1 MSLTSVFKNFN
12 PDQFSEQFRIEMQLM
27 TQEFNGELMWTSG
40 GSFGD
45 SPCVASLLDL
55 REEFPTVF
63 EQVCGERKSGYGQL
77 RDRSQKFFES
87 PAFQAVWLLDGAQF
101 TPQTVPLN
109 LWSNL
114 VDSLCRQGA
123 HGWFYKMP
131 FKDLALAFKAVNN
144 LIAVVLD
151 SPFAQSSLTWLGSSP
166 WRREAFTSL
175 QGFNVK
181 PEFAVDTDKRLKW
194 WVASY
199 FTEESN
205 GEAPDLRVALRDCVY
220 NEALRL
226 KSQGY
231 PTHQVVHRLSERIN
245 LVFDQAFGDSG
256 RVPVGQLYP
265 LFHRQ
270 VLINA
275 LAAFPDD
282 LAYLDASTAE
292 CYGHLSASA
301 SDDDRQLIRSMITQQ
316 QTSHLTTVF
325 NGPAFMI
332 SDVEAA
338 FTPYHVAMSL
348 EDKGVPIDLELI
360 LTGHLNNAKF
370 THKAIVCDSQ
380 PKYCKALEALFASF
394 PYYQDKSTPQALK
407 IIDYAKLISP
417 AAHYSHAAK
426 FGFVV
431 ALIEIGRLHLAAGE
445 SLPSRHHHAEE
456 FQDDASLWDEVLGY
470 LQRTGPLD
478 QRLLKWCGF
487 GSEVLSKLSTKD
499 QERLAEDYLEEDLG
513 L

>member
-1 MSLTSVFKNFN
+1 MLLTFIFKNFTRE
-12 PDQFSEQFRIEMQLM
+12 QFSEQFSIEMQLM
-27 TQEFNGELMWTSG
+27 TQEVNSELMWAAG

-45 SPCVASLLDL
+45 SPRISSLLDL
-55 REEFPTVF
+55 REKFPKVF
-63 EQVCGERKSGYGQL
+63 EQVCGERKAGHSQL

-87 PAFQAVWLLDGAQF
+87 PAFQAVWLLDGAKF
-101 TPQTVPLN
+101 TPQTLPLA
-109 LWSNL
+109 LWSSL
-114 VDSLCRQGA
+114 VENLCRQGA

-131 FKDLALAFKAVNN
+131 FQDPVLALKAVNN
-144 LIAVVLD
+144 LISMVLD
-151 SPFAQSSLTWLGSSP
+151 SPFALSSLTWLESSP

-181 PEFAVDTDKRLKW
+181 PELAVDTDKRLKW
-194 WVASY
+194 RVASY
-199 FTEESN
+199 FTEGN
-205 GEAPDLRVALRDCVY
+205 GEAPDLRLALRDWVY

-245 LVFDQAFGDSG
+245 LVFDQAFGDSQSL
-256 RVPVGQLYP
+256 PVGQLYP

-282 LAYLDASTAE
+282 LAHLDASAAE

-301 SDDDRQLIRSMITQQ
+301 SDSDRQLIRSLTTQQ
-316 QTSHLTTVF
+316 PTSHLTTVF
-325 NGPAFMI
+325 NGPVFMI
-332 SDVEAA
+332 SDVESA
-338 FTPYHVAMSL
+338 FTPYHVALSL
-348 EDKGVPIDLELI
+348 EDKGVPIDLDLI
-360 LTGHLNNAKF
+360 LTGHLNNHKF

-380 PKYCKALEALFASF
+380 PKYSKALENLFASLPHF
-394 PYYQDKSTPQALK
+394 QDKSTPQARK
-407 IIDYAKLISP
+407 IVDYATLISP
-417 AAHYSHAAK
+417 PEHYSTAAK

-431 ALIEIGRLHLAAGE
+431 GLIENARLKLANGE
-445 SLPSRHHHAEE
+445 YLSSRHHPAYE
-456 FQDDASLWDEVLGY
+456 FQDDAPLWDEVLGY
-470 LQRTGPLD
+470 LQRTGPMD

-487 GSEVLSKLSTKD
+487 GSDVLSKLSAED
-499 QERLAEDYLEEDLG
+499 QERLAEHYLGDDLG